1 MLTLQRYARQSG
13 MTLVELMVTISI
25 AAILA
30 SVATP
35 SFTSFLRNTEVRGSA
50 ESLTQGLQFA
60 RTEAVRRNQQVCFD
74 WSGSGTGWTVSTG
87 CALSPGSVPASNVVQ
102 TSPNREGSIATV
114 VTMTPAAGRRVTFNA
129 YGRVVPNPAGGASIT
144 RIDVN
149 AANAGLQRRILVSAG
164 DSSGRIFV
172 CDPSAP
178 AGTQMA
184 CS

>member
-13 MTLVELMVTISI
+13 MTLIELMVTVSI

-74 WSGSGTGWTVSTG
+74 WSGGGTGWTVSTG
-87 CALSPGSVPASNVVQ
+87 CALAPGSVPAANVIQ
-102 TSPNREGSIATV
+102 TSPNRDGSSVTV
-114 VTMTPAAGRRVTFNA
+114 VAMTPAASRRVTFNA
-129 YGRVVPNPAGGASIT
+129 FGRVIPNPAGGTSIT
-144 RIDVN
+144 RIDVT
-149 AANAGLQRRILVSAG
+149 AANASMQRRILVSAG

-172 CDPSAP
+172 CDPSAA